1 MNQIKHKLQSKRGAS
16 LLIAMVYLIF
26 AVFIGGSVLAAA
38 SANGYRIE
46 HLSDQ
51 QDYLDQRSAA
61 MLLADEM
68 KASDYSSISLDARYA
83 TISRQ
88 DIIIKAS
95 NEIVIRSE
103 PTYSYTLT
111 FKANTSGKMD
121 ALRRIM
127 FETAILRYLSVTDTS
142 QVSSITIQ
150 NFVYD
155 NGTAEGLAI
164 TGIDQFWTTDDD
176 LCSGT
181 IHVTGTKGGNTFAD
195 YTARYRSGMGDD
207 LYDFVID
214 FGDFSQL
221 TVTMNGYSS
230 LRFQQGAP
238 AYENSYMGGPNR
250 EDEYTTRVITKV
262 ERTTVSWNAPVIE
275 KGGAE

>member
-1 MNQIKHKLQSKRGAS
+1 MNQIKHKLQSKQGAS

-61 MLLADEM
+61 MLLADQM
-68 KASDYSSISLDARYA
+68 KADDYASLSLDARFA

-88 DIIIKAS
+88 DIIIKAN
-95 NEIVIRSE
+95 NEIVIRSD

-111 FKANTSGKMD
+111 FKANNDGKMD

-142 QVSSITIQ
+142 QVSSIVLQ

-155 NGTAEGLAI
+155 NGTADGQAI
-164 TGIDQFWTTDDD
+164 TSLDQFWTTNDD

-181 IHVTGTKGGNTFAD
+181 SHVTGTKGGDTFAD
-195 YTARYRSGMGDD
+195 YTARYRSGAGDD
-207 LYDFVID
+207 LYDFIVD

-238 AYENSYMGGPNR
+238 AYEGSYMGGSHN

-262 ERTTVSWNAPVIE
+262 ERTTVSWNAPVIA